1 MLREGFRSRES
12 PGYTAPKLTAGE
24 ASVRLDRSSVRFVV
38 FASGM
43 ALALGVLTACG
54 GNAAA
59 PTATTAPPA
68 ASSASPA
75 ASPARPA
82 LASPVASP
90 SPGLAAST
98 PTAAATEA
106 SAGGGGGD
114 TYEIQAGDTL
124 ATIAQQFYGDPT
136 QWRRIYDANKDAI
149 GADPDKLKLGT
160 KLTIPPKQS

>member
-1 MLREGFRSRES
+1 MRQDHRL
-12 PGYTAPKLTAGE
+12 LH
-24 ASVRLDRSSVRFVV
+24 SVVV
-38 FASGM
+38 S
-43 ALALGVLTACG
+43 LALCLVTACG

-59 PTATTAPPA
+59 PTPTSAP
-68 ASSASPA
+68 ASQSGASPA
-75 ASPARPA
+75 PSPVRPA

-90 SPGLAAST
+90 SPATVSSSSSPAAQVT
-98 PTAAATEA
+98 PTADA
-106 SAGGGGGD
+106 SAQS
-114 TYEIQAGDTL
+114 YEVQSGDTL